1 MLSKSS
7 ALGITAY
14 YKQTRD
20 LINIVQYVGAD
31 PTNMYYSYENQDFMT
46 TKGFTVSYDLRRSKN
61 VRINANYTLQ
71 YAEGTTGLPTTTL
84 VSLIKAGYPNIKM
97 LFPIADDRRH
107 EFKVNLDFRFQGGD
121 KYNGPT
127 TTRVVVDKDGNERVQ
142 NIRWFQNLGF
152 NITGVAQ
159 SGAPYTKYFS
169 NIQNTIVGSFRG
181 ARLPWTFRVDM
192 NIDKSYTLKVG
203 KKTTMLNLFARI
215 TNVFNIK
222 NIRGVYGVTG
232 DPEDNGYLTDPETQ
246 TIIQGQ
252 LNEQSYR
259 DYYTM
264 YYNNAYYNY
273 STPRMVYLGVS
284 YQF

>member
-1 MLSKSS
+1 
-7 ALGITAY
+7 
-14 YKQTRD
+14 
-20 LINIVQYVGAD
+20 
-31 PTNMYYSYENQDFMT
+31 
-46 TKGFTVSYDLRRSKN
+46 
-61 VRINANYTLQ
+61 
-71 YAEGTTGLPTTTL
+71 
-84 VSLIKAGYPNIKM
+84 
-97 LFPIADDRRH
+97 
-107 EFKVNLDFRFQGGD
+107 
-121 KYNGPT
+121 
-127 TTRVVVDKDGNERVQ
+127 
-142 NIRWFQNLGF
+142 
-152 NITGVAQ
+152 
-159 SGAPYTKYFS
+159 
-169 NIQNTIVGSFRG
+169 
-181 ARLPWTFRVDM
+181 M

-273 STPRMVYLGVS
+273 STPRMIYLGVS